1 MKKVS
6 GMKTAALA
14 ILPLLAG
21 VVQSDERRQVPQE
34 LFGVPLGAIVSV
46 DPDADDRLVGLPSLK
61 IKSAER
67 VLGHGIHVYFKPS
80 KIYSGF
86 PYIERPQNESDPLP
100 KTNFR
105 LYLLPI
111 IPDTVTTQEQL
122 TKLTASED
130 LKFEVTLIEWHHD
143 SEDKKP
149 EWDAYMNARHL
160 CATFSLDFVVAPD
173 IYNQTLKDW
182 HTYTC
187 DFEQGDRMFRVVGQ
201 YGATRVSLQDK
212 EEIFESKENALEQKF
227 KRLELES
234 IRPY

>member
-1 MKKVS
+1 MKYAVLIIVLFF
-6 GMKTAALA
+6 A
-14 ILPLLAG
+14 
-21 VVQSDERRQVPQE
+21 VVVRGDERRQVPHE
-34 LFGVPLGAIVSV
+34 LFGVSLGAIVSV
-46 DPDADDRLVGLPSLK
+46 DPDVDDRLLGLPGVK
-61 IKSAER
+61 VISAEKFM
-67 VLGHGIHVYFKPS
+67 GHGIHVYFKPS
-80 KIYSGF
+80 QEYAGF
-86 PYIERPQNESDPLP
+86 PYIERPQDESAPLP

-111 IPDTVTTQEQL
+111 IPDTVTTREQL
-122 TKLTASED
+122 KELTDSKD
-130 LKFEVTLIEWHHD
+130 LEFEITLIEWHHD

-234 IRPY
+234 IRLY